1 MANMIQSAKDQVA
14 KITRAA
20 YEAAA
25 AEGVLPAGVELKG
38 SIEIPKD
45 PQNGDYA
52 SSAAMA
58 GAKAMKR
65 KPRDIAQALAD
76 RMDLTGTIFSSVEIA
91 GPGFLNFRLG
101 PKWYG
106 DVLAEIEKEGLA
118 YGGSD
123 EGKGQKVMVEFVSAN
138 PTGPMHM
145 GNARGGV
152 LGDTLANVL
161 ARDGY
166 DTWKEF
172 YVNDA
177 GNQINKFAVSIQ
189 ARYFQLLLGEDNV
202 PFPEDGYHGDDI
214 KELAKA
220 FYEEHGDSYKDVDEQ
235 TRLDA
240 LAAFGLE
247 RNIPKMKADLR
258 QYGIEYDEWFFES
271 SLHESGFVAETVDLL
286 TEKGWTY
293 EKDGALWLNTTE
305 LLKQK
310 YLAEGKSQKQV
321 DKLDLKDDVLRRAN
335 GFYT

>member
-14 KITRAA
+14 QITRAA

-123 EGKGQKVMVEFVSAN
+123 EGYS
-138 PTGPMHM
+138 
-145 GNARGGV
+145 
-152 LGDTLANVL
+152 GDV
-161 ARDGY
+161 R
-166 DTWKEF
+166 
-172 YVNDA
+172 
-177 GNQINKFAVSIQ
+177 
-189 ARYFQLLLGEDNV
+189 
-202 PFPEDGYHGDDI
+202 
-214 KELAKA
+214 
-220 FYEEHGDSYKDVDEQ
+220 
-235 TRLDA
+235 
-240 LAAFGLE
+240 
-247 RNIPKMKADLR
+247 
-258 QYGIEYDEWFFES
+258 
-271 SLHESGFVAETVDLL
+271 
-286 TEKGWTY
+286 
-293 EKDGALWLNTTE
+293 
-305 LLKQK
+305 
-310 YLAEGKSQKQV
+310 
-321 DKLDLKDDVLRRAN
+321 
-335 GFYT
+335 